1 MGSFKPSDLSVYASV
16 LPPAGELNKPE
27 IEIVQSRLREMGYHT
42 VGHVDGQWGPRTT
55 GAIASLQAR
64 VGIPVNG
71 HYDEDTAHAMKKDVN
86 RSPVSPERATVT
98 VSDLRAEGSKTI
110 KAADRVSIGSLLLT
124 GVSSAIAIVTFI
136 SAHWDEAQT
145 MAGAIKPLLEW
156 IPTWAWPAVVAG
168 FGLFLALKAGAIKEA
183 RVDAER
189 TGVHNGSAIP
199 PPSADEERKP
209 SDGAQPVGD
218 VGGR

>member
-1 MGSFKPSDLSVYASV
+1 MRDFKPSDLSVYAAV
-16 LPPAGELNKPE
+16 LPRPGDLNKPE
-27 IEIVQSRLREMGYHT
+27 IEIVQGRLREMGYHT
-42 VGHVDGQWGPRTT
+42 VGRVDGRWGPRTT

-64 VGIPVNG
+64 AGIAVNG
-71 HYDEDTAHAMKKDVN
+71 RYDEDTFQAMKNDIN
-86 RSPVSPERATVT
+86 RSPVSAERAMVS

-124 GVSSAIAIVTFI
+124 GLSSAIAIVTFI
-136 SAHWDEAQT
+136 SSHWGEAQT

-168 FGLFLALKAGAIKEA
+168 FGLFLALKAGTIKDA

-189 TGVHNGSAIP
+189 AGVHNGSAVP
-199 PPSADEERKP
+199 QPTADDEGKP
-209 SDGAQPVGD
+209 GDGAQAVGD